1 MNLHTNTRQTGA
13 KGVVGLFL
21 GLIFAML
28 ATLAL
33 SGCASTG
40 APGPAEQR
48 GPTLAEIRDTA
59 CPIALGVIIG
69 LQVSPDIDAATKAKL
84 HEIEPVIDTACAAT
98 SGLTDLRAMS
108 DIAFPVILKLLAES
122 DMTPE
127 QKQTTVIA
135 ITTARLIILNYRQY
149 QLPAPGAP

>member
-1 MNLHTNTRQTGA
+1 MNLHTNTRPAGA
-13 KGVVGLFL
+13 TAVSGLFL
-21 GLIFAML
+21 GMIFAIL
-28 ATLAL
+28 AAL
-33 SGCASTG
+33 FFSGCAST
-40 APGPAEQR
+40 EQR

-69 LQVSPDIDAATKAKL
+69 LQVSPDIDAATKTKL

-149 QLPAPGAP
+149 QLPAPAL